1 MTCEEFQELSG
12 AFALDAVTPAERQAA
27 EAHLATCA
35 KCTRLLQEMHGVVSL
50 LPFSIP
56 QIPPSPAL
64 KERILAAIQDE
75 SSSIARQPTQRIAS
89 AQTPLSQRA
98 RRPRW
103 NAGILVAAVLMICL
117 LGGSLA
123 WNISLNH
130 QVGGLQQQL
139 TRATSHP
146 KTTTNVVSYTV
157 KGTNPTQGAEG
168 LLYYYPQQNVT
179 VLVIYGLPQPQG
191 ERVYQGWLLHLIGKN
206 IIGVTSIG
214 LLNIIDGTASVSFAG
229 NITGYDA
236 AAVSIEPGPI
246 ATSKAPKGSVVAL
259 GSLKHGA

>member
-1 MTCEEFQELSG
+1 MTCEEFEELSG
-12 AFALDAVTPAERQAA
+12 AFALDAVTLAERQAA

-35 KCTRLLQEMHGVVSL
+35 KCTRLFQEMRGVVSL

-64 KERILAAIQDE
+64 KERVLAAIQEE
-75 SSSIARQPTQRIAS
+75 SSSIAGQPTQHIAS
-89 AQTPLSQRA
+89 VQPSLSQHA

-103 NAGILVAAVLMICL
+103 NSGILVAAVLMFCL

-130 QVGGLQQQL
+130 QVSVLQQQL
-139 TRATSHP
+139 NRATSHP
-146 KTTTNVVSYTV
+146 TTPTNVVSYTV
-157 KGTNPTQGAEG
+157 KGTNPTQGATG
-168 LLYYYPQQNVT
+168 LLYFYPQQNVT

-191 ERVYQGWLLHLIGKN
+191 ARVYQGWLLHLNGKN
-206 IIGVTSIG
+206 ITDVTSIG
-214 LLNIIDGTASVSFAG
+214 LLNIIDGTASVSFPG

-246 ATSKAPKGSVVAL
+246 ATPNAPKGSVVAL
-259 GSLKHGA
+259 GSLKHAA